1 MIKLIIHSRLQSF
14 DRFRTLR
21 RRPFSISLHKTAS
34 FSLRSFIFLLL
45 VPFILLN
52 ISGCWFIVGGA
63 AGAVGTYAASKD
75 TIQGET
81 DKPYD
86 SLWNAAQT
94 VARIRGAIKS
104 EDYSKGV
111 IQIEADSSQV
121 WIRLIRLT
129 RATTRL
135 RISARKHRLPD
146 ISLAQDI
153 YTKITEE
160 VK

>member
-1 MIKLIIHSRLQSF
+1 MIK
-14 DRFRTLR
+14 
-21 RRPFSISLHKTAS
+21 SI
-34 FSLRSFIFLLL
+34 IFLLL

-63 AGAVGTYAASKD
+63 AGAVGAYAASKD

-121 WIRLIRLT
+121 WIRLIRLA

-153 YTKITEE
+153 YTKIMEE
-160 VK
+160 AK